1 MTELSHPQP
10 QAMGIGLLVRR
21 GPHRRRRAVVG
32 PVPPFPRAWR
42 RGGGRGYAQPSPA
55 RRPEPG
61 CVDLPE
67 LEKEQR

>member
-10 QAMGIGLLVRR
+10 PAMGIGLLVAAALAAAA
-21 GPHRRRRAVVG
+21 AVVG
-32 PVPPFPRAWR
+32 PVPPFPLAWH

>member
-10 QAMGIGLLVRR
+10 QAMGIGLLHAASLTATIALVVDRFSLPR
-21 GPHRRRRAVVG
+21 ARRRETERH
-32 PVPPFPRAWR
+32 
-42 RGGGRGYAQPSPA
+42 AQLSPA

>member
-1 MTELSHPQP
+1 MTALSHPQP
-10 QAMGIGLLVRR
+10 QAMGTGPLVAAALAAA
-21 GPHRRRRAVVG
+21 AVVG
-32 PVPPFPRAWR
+32 PVPPFPCAWR
-42 RGGGRGYAQPSPA
+42 RGGGSGDAQPSPA